1 MFCQLQ
7 SKGRMSVE
15 GRLADKQYN
24 GLTDEEVDKYEEI
37 LGDNSPIM
45 KKLGAMEEN
54 GNSTDGSGGG
64 ENDNSGPT
72 ADSQQNEGS
81 GGGENDNS
89 GAGSDSDSESDD
101 DDSVTSG
108 GTSKGGN
115 TASIGPT
122 GFNDL
127 VKELAVRPDLLNIP
141 AFREKLASGLGEVV
155 GERWSTWPHI
165 MQLMVDD
172 AVSFLDRDVRM
183 SESFVQA
190 YKAAGRK

>member
-7 SKGRMSVE
+7 SKGRMNVE
-15 GRLADKQYN
+15 GQLTDPT
-24 GLTDEEVDKYEEI
+24 GLTPEQN
-37 LGDNSPIM
+37 DNSSP
-45 KKLGAMEEN
+45 KA
-54 GNSTDGSGGG
+54 
-64 ENDNSGPT
+64 ENDNS
-72 ADSQQNEGS
+72 QQDKGS
-81 GGGENDNS
+81 RGDNK
-89 GAGSDSDSESDD
+89 GAGSESDSESESESD
-101 DDSVTSG
+101 DDSVTSV
-108 GTSKGGN
+108 GTSKGGTG

-127 VKELAVRPDLLNIP
+127 VEVVKELAVRPDLLNIP

-172 AVSFLDRDVRM
+172 AVSFLGRDVRM

-190 YKAAGRK
+190 YDKAAGRK